1 MRENRFLLVET
12 NLNKPKEPKK
22 KKILIIWF
30 KRGEG
35 YFLRA
40 VVPIFFGTRAW
51 FHGRQ
56 FFHRW
61 WEEGMI
67 WDDSSTLSHGQ
78 RSLAGYSPQDRKKSD
93 ATERLI
99 LNKHII

>member
-1 MRENRFLLVET
+1 
-12 NLNKPKEPKK
+12 
-22 KKILIIWF
+22 
-30 KRGEG
+30 
-35 YFLRA
+35 
-40 VVPIFFGTRAW
+40 
-51 FHGRQ
+51 
-56 FFHRW
+56 
-61 WEEGMI
+61 MI